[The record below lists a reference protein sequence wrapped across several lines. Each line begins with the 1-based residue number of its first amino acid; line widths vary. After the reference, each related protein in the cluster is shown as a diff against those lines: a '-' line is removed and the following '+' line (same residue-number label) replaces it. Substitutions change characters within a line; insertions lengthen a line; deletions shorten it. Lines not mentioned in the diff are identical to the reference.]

1 MNHLITKILIFIIAF
16 GILTAAVV
24 NSDRPVTAEAL
35 PDNKSAS
42 RGLLPVSPPDA
53 VFAPRSPFGTGA
65 SFYHVP
71 GSVFV
76 PTDSLTLMVTGYY
89 GCFYLDAGYA
99 YALNAP
105 LEIPDGARL
114 VELRMFYHDTS
125 AGGMDG
131 WIYRYND
138 LSTTM
143 ESIAYVES
151 VGDTGHS
158 SSYTTIDH
166 TVDNFNYK
174 YVLMVRINGATSDLQ
189 LCGMRVAYYP

>member
-1 MNHLITKILIFIIAF
+1 MNHLITKILFFIIAF
-16 GILTAAVV
+16 VILTAAAV

-35 PDNKSAS
+35 PDKISAS

-76 PTDSLTLMVTGYY
+76 PTDSLTLI
-89 GCFYLDAGYA
+89 
-99 YALNAP
+99 AP

-166 TVDNFNYK
+166 TVESFNYK